1 MKQLFAVLILTA
13 FTVATVSMPK
23 QGCAQ
28 QRVYVNEYLNIGVGG
43 RALGMGSAVT
53 ATVSDVTAGYWNPA
67 GLMGIRQDF
76 QVGLMHAEYFA
87 GNSKYDYAAAA
98 LPLRGKGRTIGISAL
113 RFATDDIAYTIDY
126 VQPDGSFD
134 DSKLKSISAGDYAF
148 LLSYAQELKLGRNPD
163 FKTNIGANA
172 KIIYRHI
179 GGMANAWGAGLDV
192 GLQSTYGRWRFGL
205 MAKDITTT
213 TTAWSF
219 HLTEHEKEVFGQ
231 TGNEIPVKS
240 YEVMKPRFVLGA
252 GRYLNRKGGKLQLL
266 LEAAADLTTDGRRNT
281 LIGGSNDLSI
291 DPHAG
296 LELSYRNIA
305 YLRLGAANIQR
316 VLDDQDTTNQAKYT
330 IWQPSAGVGLHIAG
344 LQIDYAYTSLQ
355 TQSNPLFSHIIS
367 IRLDITKG
375 HRAAAIPEA
384 GAGKEL
390 PSRKRRRD
398 AAPTIESPVK

>member
-1 MKQLFAVLILTA
+1 MKQLFSALLFLALSSTG
-13 FTVATVSMPK
+13 S
-23 QGCAQ
+23 QAQ

-43 RALGMGSAVT
+43 RALAMGGAVT
-53 ATVSDVTAGYWNPA
+53 STANDVTSGYWNPA
-67 GLMGIRQDF
+67 GLMSIKQDF

-87 GNSKYDYAAAA
+87 GNSKYDYAGVAM
-98 LPLRGKGRTIGISAL
+98 PLKGKRRAIGISAL

-148 LLSYAQELKLGRNPD
+148 LLSYAQDLKL
-163 FKTNIGANA
+163 FKSPAFRTSFGANA

-179 GGMANAWGAGLDV
+179 GSMANAWGAGLDL

-219 HLTEHEKEVFGQ
+219 HLTEREKQVFGQ

-240 YEVMKPRFVLGA
+240 YEVMKPRIVLGL
-252 GRYLNRKGGKLQLL
+252 GRYLTSSKSKIQLL
-266 LEAAADLTTDGRRNT
+266 LEVNGDITTDGRRNT
-281 LIGGSNDLSI
+281 LVSNADLSL

-296 LELSYRNIA
+296 LELSYKGML
-305 YLRLGAANIQR
+305 YLRLGASNFQK
-316 VLDDQDTTNQAKYT
+316 VLDDKDTTNQAKYT
-330 IWQPSAGVGLHIAG
+330 LWQPSAGVGIRISALVV
-344 LQIDYAYTSLQ
+344 DYAYTSLQ

-367 IRLDITKG
+367 ARVDIN
-375 HRAAAIPEA
+375 RAKKSAPKAAVVPA
-384 GAGKEL
+384 EL
-390 PSRKRRRD
+390 PERSID
-398 AAPTIESPVK
+398 LPTGTNPVIK